1 MAGPPAAGGVAVSS
15 EVTVPLDRRDPPS
28 VQGAAGGV
36 ALAARVTV
44 AVIPRERWSAAT
56 RSLES
61 VLAHT
66 ARDVPIVLID
76 AGTPPDVRR
85 RLARRLAAR
94 PDVTRLRTGAYLA
107 PNRARNLAAAHV
119 RTPYVVFVDND
130 VLVAPGWLEALVDCA
145 DATSAWA
152 VGPLCQQG
160 PWRADEV
167 HLAGGEA
174 RIEGEAGARRLVER
188 QAHLGARVAD
198 VRASLVRRAT
208 ELVEFHAVL
217 VRRDAL
223 AALGGLDE
231 DLRSVGEHTDFCL
244 RVREAGGGIWFEPG
258 AAVTYLR
265 PDRLMA
271 ADLEFYVVRW
281 SPAWNRRSR
290 ERFAARW
297 GLPVTDPRIAHT
309 ASFADDHRRLWL
321 KPWSFG
327 RLLGK
332 GPRRTLRRA
341 LDAVLSPW
349 LHAPARGRG
358 AAGLGPAWPRS
369 RDSDPV
375 LGTRGPVPTESG
387 ALAPSWVPPAGGGA
401 PPREASRS
409 TPAVA
414 G

>member
-1 MAGPPAAGGVAVSS
+1 MSFERSESRVPNERRCTPGAPASSCGSAVAS
-15 EVTVPLDRRDPPS
+15 
-28 VQGAAGGV
+28 
-36 ALAARVTV
+36 RVTV

-66 ARDVPIVLID
+66 AVDVPIVLVD
-76 AGTPPDVRR
+76 AVTPPDVRR

-94 PDVTRLRTGAYLA
+94 PNVTRLRTGAYLA

-130 VLVAPGWLEALVDCA
+130 VLVAPGWLDALVECA

-174 RIEGEAGARRLVER
+174 RIEGEAGGRRLVER

-198 VRASLVRRAT
+198 VRPSLGRRST

-217 VRRDAL
+217 VRLEAL
-223 AALGGLDE
+223 AKLDGLDE

-244 RVREAGGGIWFEPG
+244 RVREAGGAIWFEPG

-297 GLPVTDPRIAHT
+297 GLPLTDPRLAHT

-321 KPWSFG
+321 KPLSFG
-327 RLLGK
+327 RWLGK
-332 GPRRTLRRA
+332 GPRRALRRG

-349 LHAPARGRG
+349 LLARARGRG
-358 AAGLGPAWPRS
+358 TSGL
-369 RDSDPV
+369 
-375 LGTRGPVPTESG
+375 
-387 ALAPSWVPPAGGGA
+387 
-401 PPREASRS
+401 
-409 TPAVA
+409 
-414 G
+414 

>member
-1 MAGPPAAGGVAVSS
+1 M
-15 EVTVPLDRRDPPS
+15 
-28 VQGAAGGV
+28 
-36 ALAARVTV
+36 
-44 AVIPRERWSAAT
+44 
-56 RSLES
+56 
-61 VLAHT
+61 
-66 ARDVPIVLID
+66 
-76 AGTPPDVRR
+76 
-85 RLARRLAAR
+85 
-94 PDVTRLRTGAYLA
+94 TRLRTGAYLA

-160 PWRADEV
+160 PWRAGEV

-198 VRASLVRRAT
+198 VRPSLVRRAT

-309 ASFADDHRRLWL
+309 ASFADDHRRLWA

-332 GPRRTLRRA
+332 GARRTLRRA

-349 LHAPARGRG
+349 LLARARGRG
-358 AAGLGPAWPRS
+358 TGQGWGRRGPVRGTPTPCWVREARSRRSPERWLRRGFRRRAAGLR
-369 RDSDPV
+369 
-375 LGTRGPVPTESG
+375 RGRLRVRRRWLRGDRGVG
-387 ALAPSWVPPAGGGA
+387 AGGVGAGGGEA
-401 PPREASRS
+401 TVGRGGGAGVGFADSGVCGGGCYPHPRYRRS
-409 TPAVA
+409 PIAQLVERQTVNL
-414 G
+414 